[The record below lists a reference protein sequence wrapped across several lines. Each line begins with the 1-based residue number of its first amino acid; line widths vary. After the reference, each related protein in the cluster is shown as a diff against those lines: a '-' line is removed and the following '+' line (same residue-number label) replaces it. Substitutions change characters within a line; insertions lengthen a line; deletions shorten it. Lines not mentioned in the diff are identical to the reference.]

1 MKDSFGCVCI
11 STCTESQRLPD
22 FTEKVK
28 SRLPFHGFCF
38 LENRFFTCP
47 LYRRDREKALNSLGL
62 NMGSLKLREY
72 TNPTSSELW
81 PHVLLATRGRYRV
94 PVSRTR
100 WHFGPSKQAVTG
112 QEANKTPANFCVVV
126 AEGYLVV
133 ASRILWK
140 QWAAPRWAYGYIK
153 ISLTFSFR

>member
-81 PHVLLATRGRYRV
+81 PHVLLATRGRYRA

-112 QEANKTPANFCVVV
+112 QEENKPRQLLRCRRGGLSGGRLTNTVKAMSSPAVGVWLYQDFPDV
-126 AEGYLVV
+126 
-133 ASRILWK
+133 
-140 QWAAPRWAYGYIK
+140 
-153 ISLTFSFR
+153 